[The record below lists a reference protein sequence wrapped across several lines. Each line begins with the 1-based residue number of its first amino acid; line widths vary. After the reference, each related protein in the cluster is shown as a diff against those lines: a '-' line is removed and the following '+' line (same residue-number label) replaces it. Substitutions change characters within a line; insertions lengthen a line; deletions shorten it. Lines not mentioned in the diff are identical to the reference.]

1 MNDKKKFGAREVTEF
16 KQENWTSAPARE
28 VSTTEM
34 DQAIKAMQMMRKI
47 KEDHKEKGKALEED
61 YEKAQARVLE
71 LLEASGKTK
80 YFVEDLGTVNVI
92 NKFSVRVPKELTA
105 KRELFNWIKDKHG
118 VDALD
123 SLLSINHITLN
134 AFVNE
139 QKAIEPLVEIAGLDA
154 PTHEKVLRFTA
165 KK

>member
-1 MNDKKKFGAREVTEF
+1 MEYT
-16 KQENWTSAPARE
+16 QEQWSAPARE
-28 VSTTEM
+28 VSTVEM
-34 DQAIKAMQMMRKI
+34 DEAIMAMQQARKA
-47 KEDHKEKGKALEED
+47 KDEHKEAGKKLEEAYD
-61 YEKAQARVLE
+61 LAQAKVLE

-92 NKFSVRVPKELTA
+92 NKFTVKVPKELTT
-105 KRELFNWIKDKHG
+105 KRQLFAWIKEQHG
-118 VDALD
+118 PDALD
-123 SLLSINHITLN
+123 ALLSINSLTLN

-139 QKAIEPLVEIAGLDA
+139 QKTIDPLVEIPGLDA